1 MFREEAMAKALGA
14 MTAPQTDA
22 PISTFDPVR
31 LVVERTNCAAAS
43 IVCKPL
49 AGGYLN
55 QVFRLVGP
63 FGDWVVKRFK
73 LSSELTL
80 FPNLARAE
88 MRALSILG
96 PLGISPR
103 LIDFVDDPDH
113 GLILIYAFHDGA
125 TWPGPSSIGRPSPGA
140 SSPSLSAGDAET
152 PSLAAVAALLKR
164 QHQLTVDG
172 FRDVPVTPVDIL
184 EQGDQF
190 LVQVE
195 RPQELR
201 RLRPTPVNCPVLL
214 RRSLLHTDVGPGNL
228 IMGPQGLRLIDWQCP
243 ALGDAA
249 EDLCAFLSPAF
260 QILYGRQPLTA
271 AQRAA
276 FLFAYDDRRA
286 AERLQLLEPFYHWRM
301 AAYCGMRQQQYAVG
315 RPEAAAAYA
324 KALAALAKIL
334 ES

>member
-1 MFREEAMAKALGA
+1 MAMAKARV
-14 MTAPQTDA
+14 MTMATQKDVSVPA
-22 PISTFDPVR
+22 FDPVR

-43 IVCKPL
+43 ILCKPL

-55 QVFRLVGP
+55 QVFRVVGP

-73 LSSELTL
+73 LSNELTL

-113 GLILIYAFHDGA
+113 GMILIYAFHDGA
-125 TWPGPSSIGRPSPGA
+125 IWPGP
-140 SSPSLSAGDAET
+140 SAGDAET

-172 FRDVPVTPVDIL
+172 FRDVPVTPTDIL
-184 EQGDQF
+184 DQGDQF
-190 LVQVE
+190 LAQME
-195 RPQELR
+195 RPQDLR
-201 RLRPTPVNCPVLL
+201 RLRPTPVDCPVLL

-228 IMGPQGLRLIDWQCP
+228 ILGSQGLRLIDWQCP

-271 AQRAA
+271 MQRTA
-276 FLFAYDDRRA
+276 FLFAYDDRRT

-301 AAYCGMRQQQYAVG
+301 AAYCGMRQQQYASS
-315 RPEAAAAYA
+315 RPEAAASYA
-324 KALAALAKIL
+324 KALAALTKIL
-334 ES
+334 EG